1 MDLHRVAT
9 DVGEFWPNL
18 TSIIFG
24 SEQSMLSKLQQ
35 NISDSSFVQPPAFR
49 ILSEWLESR
58 DNQLMVCELYDA
70 LLVARIPSEPQ
81 KHLSHLMLP
90 DAATGLVQNTEDM
103 TLHGDSE
110 VTPVIIEIVAENV
123 GDHWSEIGT
132 YLGVTRGVMKECD
145 QPIYNLKEK
154 LRKVLSAWTDQ
165 TQQATVQQLL
175 VACDKAGVG
184 GIVRR
189 KIESQLITN

>member
-1 MDLHRVAT
+1 MDRLDLHQIAA

-24 SEQSMLSKLQQ
+24 SDQSMLSKLQQ

-81 KHLSHLMLP
+81 KHLSYLMLP
-90 DAATGLVQNTEDM
+90 DAASEKTTPP
-103 TLHGDSE
+103 GDSDR
-110 VTPVIIEIVAENV
+110 VTPLIKEIVAENV
-123 GDHWSEIGT
+123 GHRWHELGIYLAVSEGVLRECERQIYT
-132 YLGVTRGVMKECD
+132 Y
-145 QPIYNLKEK
+145 KEK
-154 LRKVLSAWTDQ
+154 LHKVLSAWTGE
-165 TQQATVQQLL
+165 TQHATVQQLL
-175 VACDKAGVG
+175 VACDNSGVG

-189 KIESQLITN
+189 EIKSKLGTN

>member
-1 MDLHRVAT
+1 MV
-9 DVGEFWPNL
+9 
-18 TSIIFG
+18 
-24 SEQSMLSKLQQ
+24 SKLQQ

-81 KHLSHLMLP
+81 KHLSYLMLP
-90 DAATGLVQNTEDM
+90 DAASEKTTPP
-103 TLHGDSE
+103 GDSDR
-110 VTPVIIEIVAENV
+110 VTPLIKEIVAENV
-123 GDHWSEIGT
+123 GHRWHELGRYLAVSE
-132 YLGVTRGVMKECD
+132 GVLTECD
-145 QPIYNLKEK
+145 QPIYMLKAK
-154 LRKVLSAWTDQ
+154 SRKVLSAWTDQ
-165 TQQATVQQLL
+165 NGHATVQQLL

-189 KIESQLITN
+189 EIESKLGTN